1 MGADQRGL
9 SRKALLNTLKD
20 SLLLAL
26 GSNANISSDRIEKEV
41 DEIIN
46 TFSQNGTDYI
56 SLADFVNIITSDS
69 L

>member
-9 SRKALLNTLKD
+9 SRKALFNTLKD

>member
-9 SRKALLNTLKD
+9 SRKSLLNTLKD